1 MLKKI
6 KGEKYVQIGEKRG
19 NRFFKSEML
28 SLDPINYDKSFME
41 LMDNVGNNYKRLEL
55 PKITVWDVITG
66 KANKKTVIDRIIC
79 VGNFKAALE
88 NTIRSMINDDKP
100 GKKL

>member
-28 SLDPINYDKSFME
+28 SLEHNDFRDIIDE
-41 LMDNVGNNYKRLEL
+41 GIERTRNVTI
-55 PKITVWDVITG
+55 PKITVWDIITKKHIEKISDFSAG
-66 KANKKTVIDRIIC
+66 VVGDIAN
-79 VGNFKAALE
+79 G
-88 NTIRSMINDDKP
+88 INDYLCYLIDQDKP